1 MLQGKVLSIAMMM
14 LVSGSLF
21 AVTIQDGFPKV
32 ASTSEGT
39 KGVMVAMLDVS
50 YDKLLTVVKDLEKM
64 KYYVH
69 PQAMESRVVE
79 EGENP
84 VVFFKV
90 KIVAS
95 MTREAYLQYTITESE
110 DKIIQEWKDIVWDGK
125 SGTFKVNKGRAIFS
139 RQVGDKTQVQYV
151 VLVDADLPL
160 LDFIKRSLMT
170 KNLNYYVNQLEKVV
184 LETEEDT
191 DVDVDNP

>member
-1 MLQGKVLSIAMMM
+1 
-14 LVSGSLF
+14 
-21 AVTIQDGFPKV
+21 
-32 ASTSEGT
+32 
-39 KGVMVAMLDVS
+39 
-50 YDKLLTVVKDLEKM
+50 
-64 KYYVH
+64 
-69 PQAMESRVVE
+69 
-79 EGENP
+79 
-84 VVFFKV
+84 
-90 KIVAS
+90 